1 MKFCGSSLI
10 QVFYNKHCIFQ
21 GLTKRQHDQ
30 QEAIWE
36 LLQTEINYIKTLR
49 VISDVSCIIY

>member
-1 MKFCGSSLI
+1 MIICGSAMI
-10 QVFYNKHCIFQ
+10 QVFYYAHCILQ

-49 VISDVSCIIY
+49 VITDVSCIIY